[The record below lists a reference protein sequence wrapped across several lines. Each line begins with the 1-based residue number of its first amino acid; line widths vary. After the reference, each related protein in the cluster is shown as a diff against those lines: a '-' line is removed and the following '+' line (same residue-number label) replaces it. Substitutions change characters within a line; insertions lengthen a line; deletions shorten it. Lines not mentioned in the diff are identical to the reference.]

1 MIDAHEVCAYS
12 MRMPKKAV
20 NLSIDADLLA
30 KAREEAVNLSS
41 LFEEALKESIRE
53 KEERRWREENKKA
66 IDAYNEFV
74 GEHGVFAEG
83 FRSF

>member
-1 MIDAHEVCAYS
+1 

-30 KAREEAVNLSS
+30 RAREIDVNLSS
-41 LFEEALKESIRE
+41 LFEDALREGIRE
-53 KEERRWREENKKA
+53 REEQRWREENKKA

-74 GEHGVFAEG
+74 REHGVFAEG

>member
-1 MIDAHEVCAYS
+1 

-20 NLSIDADLLA
+20 NLSVDADLLA
-30 KAREEAVNLSS
+30 KARETEVNLSS

-66 IDAYNEFV
+66 IHAYNEFV
-74 GEHGVFAEG
+74 REHGVFAEG